1 MLFCCAIW
9 VCFGLRKKPNEGR
22 MKGLA
27 FALDP
32 DGYWV
37 ELLRGGKKGQN
48 TLAQTMLRVK
58 ELEDGGFFWHIK
70 WVVVGLEIKE
80 HIFCLLCKKVWSRIQ
95 RWICLIC
102 FVLPWWIGRW
112 SVSFL
117 VIWKKDPKKSLEFYT
132 KHLGMT
138 LLSHHDYE
146 DFSLYYLG
154 TVPEGDSEFP
164 DDRPVLELT
173 HNHGTEQDE
182 NFQHYNGNEA
192 ERKGFGHLGF
202 LVDDATRLIF

>member
-1 MLFCCAIW
+1 MP
-9 VCFGLRKKPNEGR
+9 G
-22 MKGLA
+22 
-27 FALDP
+27 
-32 DGYWV
+32 
-37 ELLRGGKKGQN
+37 
-48 TLAQTMLRVK
+48 
-58 ELEDGGFFWHIK
+58 
-70 WVVVGLEIKE
+70 
-80 HIFCLLCKKVWSRIQ
+80 
-95 RWICLIC
+95 
-102 FVLPWWIGRW
+102 WIGRW
-112 SVSFL
+112 SVSFFCDL
-117 VIWKKDPKKSLEFYT
+117 IKKDPKKSLEFYT